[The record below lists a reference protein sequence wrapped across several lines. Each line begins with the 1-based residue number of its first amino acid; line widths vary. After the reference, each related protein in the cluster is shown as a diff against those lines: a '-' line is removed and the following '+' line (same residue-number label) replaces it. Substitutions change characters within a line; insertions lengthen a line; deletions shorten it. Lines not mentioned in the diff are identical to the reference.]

1 MVSSIGIWYIRDIM
15 VCMYVPVYY
24 HIMRQLVIFLYF
36 LGYLTLAIH
45 VGDGVGALVLL
56 LLFLPFFSYAEQY
69 DHT

>member
-1 MVSSIGIWYIRDIM
+1 M
-15 VCMYVPVYY
+15 VCLYVPVYFCA
-24 HIMRQLVIFLYF
+24 IMRQLIIFLYF

-45 VGDGVGALVLL
+45 MGDGVGALVLL